1 MTGRAGWLPEMMAL
15 SDLQGR
21 SDRESLQGGL
31 GDERERTVEGRA
43 PSGAQRALGW
53 EPAGG
58 FQDQRGGQGSWSTGS
73 RLGWA
78 RAEGRRRQTAA
89 FLPTGVKST
98 AFILSAAVSLAV
110 AAGGGGHKQWDKIHR
125 FRL

>member
-1 MTGRAGWLPEMMAL
+1 MTGRAGRLPEMMAL

-53 EPAGG
+53 E
-58 FQDQRGGQGSWSTGS
+58 QLVGS
-73 RLGWA
+73 RTSEEA
-78 RAEGRRRQTAA
+78 RA
-89 FLPTGVKST
+89 
-98 AFILSAAVSLAV
+98 
-110 AAGGGGHKQWDKIHR
+110 AGAQGADWGGHGQR
-125 FRL
+125 VGAGRLQRSCRLG